1 MEWTFSDSVRLSL
14 LSFSEASK
22 ACAALP
28 GFSLFRRSL
37 QPERIEYCR
46 AELLPDCLVGSLA
59 VPDKT
64 HPLHLAFSL
73 AFYLDR
79 GQLILAADEQTLP
92 ALQSLLFPEEP
103 LDTSDVFHL
112 FFSFLESLIQEDMLA
127 ELDYGAIPNFQL
139 MDPQFTHLSFDL
151 ENKYTVPYTWG
162 SVGIIYN
169 TTMVDEPITSWGAMF
184 DEKYAGQ
191 VLMIN
196 NSRDALMAALC
207 YLGYDINTTD
217 EAQLTEAFQLVKN
230 AKDKG
235 VYQAFVMD
243 EVFGKMEGGNAA
255 ITMYYA
261 GDYLT
266 MLENNEDLAFVIP
279 EEGSNWFVDA
289 MCVLKSSQHKAEAY
303 EWINFIASTD
313 SNLANMDYIWYA
325 SPNAEALAE
334 YPAYYEEQY
343 GEPLDE
349 EIYNIMAIPDEERER
364 CEIYVNLPQE
374 TLKFYDKLW
383 TQLGV

>member
-112 FFSFLESLIQEDMLA
+112 FFSFLESLIQEDMLYLQNFEKRLA
-127 ELDYGAIPNFQL
+127 TIEESLLDTLPKELQRTLITIRRELLVFHAYYSSFSTCAKYSPRTKITFFPRNALVVFAPWKPRGPFVRPHPDAAGVRPA
-139 MDPQFTHLSFDL
+139 DP
-151 ENKYTVPYTWG
+151 
-162 SVGIIYN
+162 
-169 TTMVDEPITSWGAMF
+169 
-184 DEKYAGQ
+184 
-191 VLMIN
+191 
-196 NSRDALMAALC
+196 RDAAGADRPASER
-207 YLGYDINTTD
+207 YDAD
-217 EAQLTEAFQLVKN
+217 SDGRLDDLFPAFPDRRLVRHE
-230 AKDKG
+230 
-235 VYQAFVMD
+235 F
-243 EVFGKMEGGNAA
+243 
-255 ITMYYA
+255 YA
-261 GDYLT
+261 
-266 MLENNEDLAFVIP
+266 
-279 EEGSNWFVDA
+279 
-289 MCVLKSSQHKAEAY
+289 
-303 EWINFIASTD
+303 
-313 SNLANMDYIWYA
+313 YA
-325 SPNAEALAE
+325 
-334 YPAYYEEQY
+334 
-343 GEPLDE
+343 
-349 EIYNIMAIPDEERER
+349 
-364 CEIYVNLPQE
+364 
-374 TLKFYDKLW
+374 
-383 TQLGV
+383 

>member
-127 ELDYGAIPNFQL
+127 ELDYAAIPNFQL
-139 MDPQFTHLSFDL
+139 MDPQFTHLSFDPRTKITFFPRNAPVSFRAL
-151 ENKYTVPYTWG
+151 ETAWTVCTTTPRCCG
-162 SVGIIYN
+162 S
-169 TTMVDEPITSWGAMF
+169 TPCRSARC
-184 DEKYAGQ
+184 
-191 VLMIN
+191 
-196 NSRDALMAALC
+196 SRRRS
-207 YLGYDINTTD
+207 T
-217 EAQLTEAFQLVKN
+217 
-230 AKDKG
+230 
-235 VYQAFVMD
+235 
-243 EVFGKMEGGNAA
+243 
-255 ITMYYA
+255 
-261 GDYLT
+261 
-266 MLENNEDLAFVIP
+266 
-279 EEGSNWFVDA
+279 
-289 MCVLKSSQHKAEAY
+289 CVRT
-303 EWINFIASTD
+303 I
-313 SNLANMDYIWYA
+313 
-325 SPNAEALAE
+325 
-334 YPAYYEEQY
+334 
-343 GEPLDE
+343 
-349 EIYNIMAIPDEERER
+349 R
-364 CEIYVNLPQE
+364 CG
-374 TLKFYDKLW
+374 F
-383 TQLGV
+383 

>member
-112 FFSFLESLIQEDMLA
+112 FFSFLESLIQEDMLYLQNFEKRLA
-127 ELDYGAIPNFQL
+127 TIEESLLDTLPKRAAADPDHDSSGAARVPCLLPAASRHVRNTLRGRKITFFPRNA
-139 MDPQFTHLSFDL
+139 PVSFRAL
-151 ENKYTVPYTWG
+151 ENR
-162 SVGIIYN
+162 
-169 TTMVDEPITSWGAMF
+169 VDRLYDHTQMLRE
-184 DEKYAGQ
+184 YALQ
-191 VLMIN
+191 I
-196 NSRDALMAALC
+196 R
-207 YLGYDINTTD
+207 
-217 EAQLTEAFQLVKN
+217 
-230 AKDKG
+230 
-235 VYQAFVMD
+235 
-243 EVFGKMEGGNAA
+243 
-255 ITMYYA
+255 
-261 GDYLT
+261 
-266 MLENNEDLAFVIP
+266 
-279 EEGSNWFVDA
+279 VDA
-289 MCVLKSSQHKAEAY
+289 AGADRPASERYDADSDGRLDDLFPAFPDRRLVRHEFYAY
-303 EWINFIASTD
+303 A
-313 SNLANMDYIWYA
+313 
-325 SPNAEALAE
+325 
-334 YPAYYEEQY
+334 
-343 GEPLDE
+343 
-349 EIYNIMAIPDEERER
+349 
-364 CEIYVNLPQE
+364 
-374 TLKFYDKLW
+374 
-383 TQLGV
+383 